1 MSFWLCVCLFVSLF
15 VSLSFLHAQAPERPD
30 TSASDSPPP
39 SRSIAPTMAN
49 APKKSKA
56 LKAMTQNA
64 IEVHIALTTELHQS
78 VIKEVLQELTWL
90 AHAEILRCDKFVIPQ
105 LVTLKRFRR
114 PATKEHTK
122 KCFNKP
128 AVTVRAKPAMKLMRC
143 WAVRE
148 TLRRAECG
156 VAFPAVDVE
165 SSSGSGSD

>member
-1 MSFWLCVCLFVSLF
+1 MQRHQPATIAV
-15 VSLSFLHAQAPERPD
+15 HRP
-30 TSASDSPPP
+30 P
-39 SRSIAPTMAN
+39 MAN
-49 APKKSKA
+49 APKKNKA

-64 IEVHIALTTELHQS
+64 IEVHIALETDLHQS
-78 VIKEVLQELTWL
+78 VIKEVLLKLREL
-90 AHAEILRCDKFVIPQ
+90 AHREILRCEKFVIPQ
-105 LVTLKRFRR
+105 LVTLKRSRR

-143 WAVRE
+143 WAARE
-148 TLRRAECG
+148 TLRKAECG

>member
-1 MSFWLCVCLFVSLF
+1 MSFWLCVCLFVSLS
-15 VSLSFLHAQAPERPD
+15 VSLSFLRAQAPERPD
-30 TSASDSPPP
+30 TSAGDSPPP

-64 IEVHIALTTELHQS
+64 IEVHLALTTELHQS
-78 VIKEVLQELTWL
+78 VIKEVLHELKEL
-90 AHAEILRCDKFVIPQ
+90 AHQEILRCEKFVIPQ
-105 LVTLKRFRR
+105 LVTLKCFRR

-128 AVTVRAKPAMKLMRC
+128 AVTVRAKPAVKLMRC
-143 WAVRE
+143 WAARE

-156 VAFPAVDVE
+156 VAFTAFE
-165 SSSGSGSD
+165 SSGSGSD